1 MDGRPTNQPTNR
13 PTPSAVDLPNYGH
26 RYCSLLLHAV
36 TIYKWE
42 SLNLFLSHK
51 LLKAQISGV
60 ISRSYLCISDLFT
73 DDWTFVYAFIE
84 KQETMIK
91 NGGIAQKRSAKKSWK
106 LVSVTLKGRT
116 TFMMGS
122 ANLQ

>member
-1 MDGRPTNQPTNR
+1 MKVNGWSTNQPTNR
-13 PTPSAVDLPNYGH
+13 PTPSAVDLSNSGH
-26 RYCSLLLHAV
+26 RYCSLLLYVV

-91 NGGIAQKRSAKKSWK
+91 NGGIAQKKVLKKA
-106 LVSVTLKGRT
+106 G
-116 TFMMGS
+116 
-122 ANLQ
+122 N